1 MQQGGWAENFN
12 TKQKRKRYTSAERG
26 MVNLFEIVI
35 NAMNEACKMPEGLQ
49 GNPELEAIA
58 P

>member
-1 MQQGGWAENFN
+1 MQQGGWAEYFN
-12 TKQKRKRYTSAERG
+12 KKQKRKRYTSSERG

-35 NAMNEACKMPEGLQ
+35 NAMNEACKMPEGLR
-49 GNPELEAIA
+49 GSPELGAMW